1 MTTFYMVCTVF
12 FWGVALT
19 GFLLSIILSVE
30 IHHMNKAEK
39 KREHM
44 NDFARTVTSGNGC
57 RPAPL
62 PKTLTPDYIR
72 KANADLERM
81 QGRYK

>member
-12 FWGVALT
+12 FWGVALA

-30 IHHMNKAEK
+30 IHRMNKVEK
-39 KREHM
+39 KRERM
-44 NDFARTVTSGNGC
+44 NDFARTVISVDGY

-62 PKTLTPDYIR
+62 PKTLTPDFIR
-72 KANADLERM
+72 KANEDLEKM